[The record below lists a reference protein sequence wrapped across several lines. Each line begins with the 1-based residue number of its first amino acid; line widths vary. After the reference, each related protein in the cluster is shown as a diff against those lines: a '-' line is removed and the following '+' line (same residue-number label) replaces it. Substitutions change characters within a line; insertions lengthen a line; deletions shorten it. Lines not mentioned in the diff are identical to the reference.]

1 MQLNELMDLCT
12 KLSDRVLALEN
23 TNTSQAVEI
32 VKLKE
37 RVRKLEKKR
46 RSKTYKPK
54 RLYKVGMSQ
63 RVKSSDETSL
73 GAQEDAS
80 KQGRKIADL
89 DADVEVTLI
98 DESQGRND
106 EDLMFDTGVFDGE
119 EVFEESMVNDAT
131 TTSSIPVIAADPVTT
146 AGEVITTASN
156 EVPEELTLAQTL
168 IEIRSSKPKVV
179 TTAATTVTPASIR
192 TRAKGIVF
200 HDQEEQAHVST
211 PIVSPA

>member
-1 MQLNELMDLCT
+1 MQLNELMDLYT
-12 KLSDRVLALEN
+12 KLSNRVLALEN
-23 TNTSQAVEI
+23 TITSQAVEI

-37 RVRKLEKKR
+37 RIRKLEKKR
-46 RSKTYKPK
+46 
-54 RLYKVGMSQ
+54 
-63 RVKSSDETSL
+63 SL

-80 KQGRKIADL
+80 KPGRKIADL

-98 DESQGRND
+98 DESQGKND
-106 EDLMFDTGVFDGE
+106 EDIMFDTGVYDGE
-119 EVFEESMVNDAT
+119 EVFEESMVNAAT
-131 TTSSIPVIAADPVTT
+131 TTSSIPVSAVDPVTT
-146 AGEVITTASN
+146 AGKVITTASD

-200 HDQEEQAHVST
+200 HDQEEQAYVST